1 MVKKKRAL
9 SNYEKL
15 VKKYNLPKLLELDR
29 EFEVAAYIHDLEGL
43 NHHYQMLLE
52 IRRRM
57 TDRFN
62 SWINYLHALIFPNQG
77 SMIDMKESEQFTE
90 DDKNLIS
97 DLINKLMF
105 MNRVGIKLDLL
116 NSEQEEAKYIRNY
129 YKIWMDLKNAVKFI
143 VDKNIEAWHKDAR
156 GLPESEE
163 KLPYYG

>member
-1 MVKKKRAL
+1 MPQKKRVL

-15 VKKYNLPKLLELDR
+15 AKKHNLPKLQELDK

-43 NHHYQMLLE
+43 NLQYQMLLE

-57 TDRFN
+57 AERFN
-62 SWINYLHALIFPNQG
+62 SWINYLHALIFPDQG
-77 SMIDMKESEQFTE
+77 SMIDMKESDQFNE
-90 DDKNLIS
+90 DEKNLIN
-97 DLINKLMF
+97 DLINKLMYI
-105 MNRVGIKLDLL
+105 NRVGIKLDLL
-116 NSEQEEAKYIRNY
+116 NSEQEEAKYIRSY
-129 YKIWMDLKNAVKFI
+129 YKIWMDLKNAIKYI